1 MNLASQLISEFA
13 GTMCLVSLDKMHD
26 KCIFAT
32 PSKLLYP
39 LIDQVQLWQ
48 GSHLLGHFTSNCCG
62 CLDTRLMMQPRIR
75 DYIDVFI
82 DTEK

>member
-1 MNLASQLISEFA
+1 
-13 GTMCLVSLDKMHD
+13 MCLFSLDKMHD

-39 LIDQVQLWQ
+39 LIDQVQPWQ